1 MSRSEILIKIE
12 GAIENPL
19 QILRQKIKVIKK
31 VQEKLDETEEKE
43 AKFLEDVSIISDSVD
58 FYSSS
63 HELQTMAAE
72 QLLYCELLETEIS
85 DLK

>member
-31 VQEKLDETEEKE
+31 VQEKLDEAEEKE

-63 HELQTMAAE
+63 H
-72 QLLYCELLETEIS
+72 
-85 DLK
+85 